1 MNNQLWF
8 MLVVIVVSLTGCSLI
23 KTTPGQ
29 PIDIYTLAPMALA
42 QSMPVE
48 DKADNALVLALS
60 PLRSSRGLM
69 SSDIIY
75 RDSQYGFDSYA
86 YSRWSDSPTILLALL
101 MQDALSH
108 NATISAVLPREIA
121 NADLLLETTL
131 LDFSHH
137 VQNDDTSFGR
147 VAIRVHLIDVQTK
160 AVLATKQLSAH
171 VDAKQRNAQGAASS
185 INQASM
191 QVVDELDGWLTHYVS
206 NLLENGN

>member
-1 MNNQLWF
+1 MNNRLWF
-8 MLVVIVVSLTGCSLI
+8 MLLVIGVSLTGCSLI
-23 KTTPGQ
+23 KTTPSQ
-29 PIDIYTLAPMALA
+29 PIDIYTLAPMTTAEGM
-42 QSMPVE
+42 SVK

-75 RDSQYGFDSYA
+75 RESQYGYDSYA
-86 YSRWSDSPTILLALL
+86 YSRWSDSPTTLLALL
-101 MQDALSH
+101 MQDSLSH

-131 LDFSHH
+131 IDFSHH
-137 VQNDDTSFGR
+137 IQNQETSFGR

-160 AVLATKQLSAH
+160 TVLATKELSAQ

-191 QVVDELDGWLTHYVS
+191 QVMAKLDTWLTQHVS
-206 NLLENGN
+206 KLLESGD